1 MRLLIASSLCF
12 CLVIAVP
19 HRPGWR
25 LKFEECY
32 GTFECLQ
39 GLRCCTECPWGAIC
53 GAGTKYAPV
62 CQPSCGRNDKEFFGN
77 EPSYVK
83 SPNAFCSDTY
93 ECPYL
98 HVCCAMC
105 PADAPCGPGT
115 QFAPTCR
122 RDCPPGDPN
131 YRFFPEPVTL
141 N

>member
-39 GLRCCTECPWGAIC
+39 ANAALNVRGAPYVELERSMLPSVSHHAVGTTKNFSETSLAMSKAPMLSAVIPTNVHTSMSVVRCA
-53 GAGTKYAPV
+53 
-62 CQPSCGRNDKEFFGN
+62 QPM
-77 EPSYVK
+77 
-83 SPNAFCSDTY
+83 
-93 ECPYL
+93 L
-98 HVCCAMC
+98 HAV
-105 PADAPCGPGT
+105 PGT